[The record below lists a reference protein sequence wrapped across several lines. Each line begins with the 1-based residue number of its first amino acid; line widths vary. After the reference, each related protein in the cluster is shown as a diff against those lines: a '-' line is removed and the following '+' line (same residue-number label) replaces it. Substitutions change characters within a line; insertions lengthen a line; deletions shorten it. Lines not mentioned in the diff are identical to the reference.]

1 MPLVGFRILFGL
13 LMLIST
19 IRFMLKGW
27 VAELYL
33 DPVFHF
39 TYYGFWWV
47 KPVSGPWLYAV
58 FIIIALC
65 CLFVMLGFF
74 YRASI
79 TLFFLLFT
87 YVELLD
93 KAYYLNHYYF
103 ISVLSF
109 LLIFLPLNRH
119 LSLDALIDPTINTNR
134 VPSWTIWA
142 IRLQV
147 GLVYFFAGLA
157 KLKPDWLFHALP
169 LKIWLAGHTSFPL
182 IGPLFDYA
190 WVAYL
195 MSWSGAIFDL
205 TIPFWLLWRRTR
217 PFAYMTVILFHLL
230 TGALFP
236 IGMFPWIMIA
246 STTIFFSEEE
256 YRALFKLG
264 PHPHPLSQCWER
276 GARENLPLAVYTKQ
290 NKRHLSHSL
299 AVPTRVLPPNYPA
312 KESQRMQHAPI
323 LLVLMPFFLLQFLLP
338 LRQWLY
344 PGDVTWTEEGYRF
357 AWNVMLVEKTAHTT
371 FYVTE
376 PNSGREWSVYP
387 SDYLTPQQ
395 EKQMSYQPDM
405 ILQFAHYVAELAQQE
420 GFSEVEVRVEAYVS
434 LNGRASRLLIDPTVD
449 LSQEVNDFR
458 HKAWIVTR

>member
-217 PFAYMTVILFHLL
+217 PFAYMTVILFHFKEIYPAVAKGPSQEF
-230 TGALFP
+230 TSINHQFAYDVNGDGWIDAFFP
-236 IGMFPWIMIA
+236 
-246 STTIFFSEEE
+246 TTINNQ
-256 YRALFKLG
+256 LLINDG
-264 PHPHPLSQCWER
+264 
-276 GARENLPLAVYTKQ
+276 GANHFIKIKDYTK
-290 NKRHLSHSL
+290 
-299 AVPTRVLPPNYPA
+299 
-312 KESQRMQHAPI
+312 E
-323 LLVLMPFFLLQFLLP
+323 
-338 LRQWLY
+338 
-344 PGDVTWTEEGYRF
+344 
-357 AWNVMLVEKTAHTT
+357 
-371 FYVTE
+371 
-376 PNSGREWSVYP
+376 
-387 SDYLTPQQ
+387 
-395 EKQMSYQPDM
+395 
-405 ILQFAHYVAELAQQE
+405 
-420 GFSEVEVRVEAYVS
+420 
-434 LNGRASRLLIDPTVD
+434 D
-449 LSQEVNDFR
+449 LSLC
-458 HKAWIVTR
+458 